1 MILVKPTSLHRTI
14 FDEVRIHF
22 SHINVL
28 ELWHKLRRLSPKM
41 GDFTNCSWQSEGKSM
56 EKHHIRWPKG
66 CVFFARVISVFC
78 NCFLGRCFLRGLALV
93 FFALV
98 GGYFWQL
105 WTVFFAT
112 ATLFSATVMV
122 FSVFCDGNQC
132 FLRWLRGGGL

>member
-1 MILVKPTSLHRTI
+1 
-14 FDEVRIHF
+14 
-22 SHINVL
+22 
-28 ELWHKLRRLSPKM
+28 
-41 GDFTNCSWQSEGKSM
+41 M

-66 CVFFARVISVFC
+66 CVLFARVISVFC

-112 ATLFSATVMV
+112 ATLFSATGT
-122 FSVFCDGNQC
+122 SVFCAGC
-132 FLRWLRGGGL
+132 GGEACSIL